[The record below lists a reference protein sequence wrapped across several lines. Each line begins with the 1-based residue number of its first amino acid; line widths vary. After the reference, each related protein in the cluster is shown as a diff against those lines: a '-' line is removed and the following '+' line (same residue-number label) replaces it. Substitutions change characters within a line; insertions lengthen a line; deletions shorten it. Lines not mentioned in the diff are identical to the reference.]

1 MQQLQILEFKRG
13 GQQALT
19 IAADAFYR
27 TSNITTLRLPA
38 RLAEMNMLALDGFTK
53 LTVLEMEEGGT
64 VSYWSV
70 LFNATDFNAYRARI
84 LHYIPE
90 NAPDEWFRMRDIVD
104 QK

>member
-64 VSYWSV
+64 HYSAQNNMIC
-70 LFNATDFNAYRARI
+70 NANGDTIRSGA
-84 LHYIPE
+84 H
-90 NAPDEWFRMRDIVD
+90 V
-104 QK
+104 